1 MTSGE
6 HYNQL
11 TAQDYNGDGKAE
23 VALLTADGTT
33 VYAPDRATNTIDMDC
48 PLAVIG
54 CLLYTSVKPL

>member
-11 TAQDYNGDGKAE
+11 TVQDYNGDGKAE

-33 VYAPDRATNTIDMDC
+33 VYAPTAPPT
-48 PLAVIG
+48 PLIWIA
-54 CLLYTSVKPL
+54 LSR